1 MRAGYSVDKIIYQ
14 RARLPCDVHRAFE
27 MFTVNHLVE
36 SWLAPVAEVEPVEGG
51 KYELFW
57 GPDNREQ
64 DSTIGCRVTAIEEDR
79 FLSFEW
85 KGPRQY
91 SHFMNDVDP
100 LTHVVV
106 FFFPQSE
113 ASVSH
118 TEVHLVHSG
127 WRSSEEWEEARQ
139 WFERAWRV
147 GFEELGRQVDGF
159 EKGGGE

>member
-1 MRAGYSVDKIIYQ
+1 MDRIIYQ
-14 RARLPCDVHRAFE
+14 HGRLSCDVHRAFE

-51 KYELFW
+51 RYELFW
-57 GPDNREQ
+57 NPENREQ
-64 DSTIGCRVTAIEEDR
+64 DSTIGCKVTALEEDR

-85 KGPRQY
+85 KGPTQY
-91 SHFMNDVDP
+91 SHFMNDADP

-106 FFFPQSE
+106 FFIPQTE
-113 ASVSH
+113 GSVPH

-139 WFERAWRV
+139 WFERAWRAA
-147 GFEELGRQVDGF
+147 FEELERQVGGI
-159 EKGGGE
+159 EKSGGE

>member
-1 MRAGYSVDKIIYQ
+1 MDKIIYQ
-14 RARLPCDVHRAFE
+14 RARLSCDVHRAFE
-27 MFTVNHLVE
+27 MFTVNDLVE
-36 SWLAPVAEVEPVEGG
+36 SWLAPSVDVEPRAGG

-57 GPDNREQ
+57 DLENREQ

-91 SHFMNDVDP
+91 SRFMNDADP

-106 FFFPQSE
+106 FFVPQPE
-113 ASVSH
+113 RSVPS

-127 WRSSEEWEEARQ
+127 WRASEEWEEARQ
-139 WFERAWRV
+139 WFDKAWRV
-147 GFEELGRQVDGF
+147 AFEDLEHQINGSEESEGD
-159 EKGGGE
+159 